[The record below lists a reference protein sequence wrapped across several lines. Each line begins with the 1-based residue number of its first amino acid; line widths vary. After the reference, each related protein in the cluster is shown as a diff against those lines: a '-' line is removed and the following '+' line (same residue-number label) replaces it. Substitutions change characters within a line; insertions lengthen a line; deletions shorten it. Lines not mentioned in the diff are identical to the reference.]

1 VPLKASRGKR
11 RHTVRFTVS
20 VPELTGRQNARYSKL
35 ITTAARK
42 HFNITE
48 VPRKGEGPAA
58 YLVTEPPQTSEGRV
72 QKMLRLVYDELIV
85 RFKPGVRPQRCR
97 KIVEKCGFV
106 QVRENRF
113 VENQWIVRPS
123 QRGVAGQSLLA
134 KIDAFKGFSE
144 VLFAWPNSLAEYTR
158 ASGVATRPRR
168 WWLDK
173 IGVNWSTGKR
183 RLTRGSCKVTV
194 AVLDDGVDIKHPNL
208 VSRVPA
214 NHGKDFTVAPNLEG
228 HLHPVPKVRLTS
240 SNPDSDYHGTLCAGL
255 ICSDGKKNKFL
266 GVAPGCRLVSVRVLD
281 GPNLINEGQTADAI
295 RYATDVAD
303 VISCSWWSIY
313 YPAIALALEDTIK
326 KGRGGKGAAVFCAAG
341 NQHNDAIVF
350 PARYAPAIAVGACD
364 RDGDRPAYSNKGTE
378 LAVVAPSSDE
388 LKVYVYSTDVSK
400 KDWGFNPGTNIKGLF
415 YEKFGKTS
423 AATAIAAGVGALCFS
438 VNPGL
443 TAGELRN
450 VLQKTAVK
458 VGDLSLYN
466 AQTHHS
472 KESGYGCIDAD
483 AAVAKAKQM
492 LGP

>member
-1 VPLKASRGKR
+1 
-11 RHTVRFTVS
+11 
-20 VPELTGRQNARYSKL
+20 
-35 ITTAARK
+35 
-42 HFNITE
+42 
-48 VPRKGEGPAA
+48 
-58 YLVTEPPQTSEGRV
+58 
-72 QKMLRLVYDELIV
+72 MLRLVYDELIV
-85 RFKPGVRPQRCR
+85 RFKPGVLPQRCR
-97 KIVEKCGFV
+97 KIVEDSGFV

-113 VENQWIVRPS
+113 VENQWIVRHS
-123 QRGVAGQSLLA
+123 QPGIAGQSLLA
-134 KIDAFKGFSE
+134 KIEAFKKYSE
-144 VLFAWPNSLAEYTR
+144 VLFAWPNSLAEYAR
-158 ASGVATRPRR
+158 ASGVATKPRR

-214 NHGKDFTVAPNLEG
+214 NHGKDFTVAPDQPG
-228 HLHPVPKVRLTS
+228 HLDPVPKVRLTS

-303 VISCSWWSIY
+303 VISCSWWSID
-313 YPAIALALEDTIK
+313 YPAIGQALEDTIK
-326 KGRGGKGAAVFCAAG
+326 GRGGKGVAVFCAAG

-350 PARYAPAIAVGACD
+350 PARHAPAIAVGACD
-364 RDGDRPAYSNKGTE
+364 RNGNRPAYSNKGPE

-388 LKVYVYSTDVSK
+388 VSVYVYSTDVSK
-400 KDWGFNPGTNIKGLF
+400 KDWGFNPGTNITGLF
-415 YEKFGKTS
+415 YTGFGKTS

-458 VGDLSLYN
+458 VGDPQSYD

-472 KESGYGCIDAD
+472 HEFGYGCIDAD
-483 AAVAKAKQM
+483 AAVAEATQM
-492 LGP
+492 LP